1 MKSPTHRVTPEKKHK
16 QFYFICNI
24 LVLAVSKGLTI
35 KIYIMKQFTKLVLLS
50 VLISFSGKAQ
60 TTFPFE
66 VKISGHG
73 PKSIVFMA

>member
-1 MKSPTHRVTPEKKHK
+1 
-16 QFYFICNI
+16 
-24 LVLAVSKGLTI
+24 
-35 KIYIMKQFTKLVLLS
+35 MKQFTKLVLLS